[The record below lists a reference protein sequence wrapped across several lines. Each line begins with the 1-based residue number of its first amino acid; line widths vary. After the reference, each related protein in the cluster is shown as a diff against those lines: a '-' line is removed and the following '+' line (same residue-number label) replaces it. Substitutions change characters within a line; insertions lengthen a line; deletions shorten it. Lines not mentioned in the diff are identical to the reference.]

1 MSQDILNGPPSLR
14 ALTAFPTKHGKV
26 NIPQEI
32 GVRYQ
37 AFGAQLLDDP
47 TGTKVDNMEHKHGR
61 DSLRINTEVLQEW
74 LRGQG
79 RRPVSWRTLI
89 EVLQDIELSTLAGV
103 IEEACSADVM
113 DTEPSFPPSRIHQQT
128 TLTSWQNISVA
139 ILVAA
144 ISLLVLLA
152 IRYWPEKPLN
162 GYMTVLKGT
171 YKTQPVTD
179 PDHWLH
185 IVMPFV
191 DLPIQE
197 HIDYH
202 MQDKHN
208 LSLDEVV
215 SSVKE
220 GSKILIEGRPGVG
233 KTTLMR
239 RHGDYM

>member
-1 MSQDILNGPPSLR
+1 MNGPPTLR
-14 ALTAFPTKHGKV
+14 ALTAFPTRHGKV

-32 GVRYQ
+32 GVKYQ
-37 AFGAQLLDDP
+37 VFGVQLLDDP
-47 TGTKVDNMEHKHGR
+47 TGAKVENMEHKHGR
-61 DSLRINTEVLQEW
+61 DSPRINSEVLQEW

-89 EVLQDIELSTLAGV
+89 EVLKVVELDTLAGD
-103 IEEACSADVM
+103 IEESCSAGVV
-113 DTEPSFPPSRIHQQT
+113 DTEPLYPLRKTHQQT
-128 TLTSWQNISVA
+128 TLTSLQNISIVICIVVA
-139 ILVAA
+139 IMSILVF
-144 ISLLVLLA
+144 LA
-152 IRYWPEKPLN
+152 IGYWPEKPLN
-162 GYMTVLKGT
+162 GYVNVLKGT
-171 YKTQPVTD
+171 YQKQPVTD

-185 IVMPFV
+185 VVMPFI
-191 DLPIQE
+191 DLTLTERDIPPARE

-233 KTTLMR
+233 KTTLV
-239 RHGDYM
+239 Y